1 MMDTSTPP
9 TTVNWPA
16 LLDSWDRQ
24 QAAYIAFR
32 EDRFNVMI
40 QALGDHVGTSF
51 TFVDLG
57 CGPGSLTQRI
67 LDAFPLAKAIAVDT
81 DPVLLAMAHQSL
93 ARFGER
99 VTIVD
104 ADMRAPNW
112 MAQLPAQQID
122 AAVSTT
128 ALHWLRPEQLI
139 QVYADIAACMPE
151 GGIILNGDHLAYD
164 RTDRISLH
172 LAEADKDRAL
182 KLALAQTN
190 VMDWE
195 SWWQAAEQQPALQAA
210 FAERARR
217 QADADTR
224 YGSRHDA
231 NLNTLSLHM
240 LALRQAG
247 CTEVGTIWQRFDDR
261 VLMGVKGRKF
271 IEQNKTSVSD
281 QVSNYWNDPQ
291 RSQEYDTDSMHPP
304 GYDREAA
311 YAAWRKEFASVMPPA
326 PANVLDLG
334 CGPGFVSVNLAGM
347 GYQVRGIDMAENM
360 LKRAREDAQSKG
372 LNVTFELGNATH
384 PTGSPKSYDA
394 IVSRYLFWTLPDPMR
409 TLTTA
414 KELLKPGALMAVF
427 DGTWYAKGWNQS
439 DYVGK
444 PWYDLWYE
452 VYNARTRNNLPLMTD
467 NDAPKVAALL
477 EAAGYENVQWRPL
490 KEVEAMNL
498 RTMGTEH
505 DDGET
510 YVVWGYAPKA

>member
-1 MMDTSTPP
+1 MDQATATPA
-9 TTVNWPA
+9 TETRFSA
-16 LLDSWDRQ
+16 LIESWEKQ
-24 QAAYIAFR
+24 QAAYIAGR
-32 EDRFNVMI
+32 EDRFDVMK
-40 QALGDHVGTSF
+40 QALADHVGTSF
-51 TFVDLG
+51 TFIDLG
-57 CGPGSLTQRI
+57 CGLGSLTQRV
-67 LDAFPLAKAIAVDT
+67 LDAFPLAKAVAIDT
-81 DPVLLAMAHQSL
+81 DPVLLTMARSHL

-99 VTIVD
+99 VTIID
-104 ADMRAPNW
+104 ADLRDADW
-112 MAQLPAQQID
+112 TKHIAGQQID
-122 AAVSTT
+122 AAISTT
-128 ALHWLRPEQLI
+128 ALHWLNTDQLI
-139 QVYADIAACMPE
+139 QVYADIAALMPE
-151 GGIILNGDHLAYD
+151 GGMFLNGDHMAYD
-164 RTDRISLH
+164 RTDRISIH

-182 KLALAQTN
+182 RKQLAQEDTL
-190 VMDWE
+190 DWDA
-195 SWWQAAEQQPALQAA
+195 WWKAAEQEPALQQA
-210 FAERARR
+210 FKERAQR
-217 QADADTR
+217 QKDAEA
-224 YGSRHDA
+224 RHGA
-231 NLNTLSLHM
+231 RKESLTNLSLHM

-261 VLMGVKGRKF
+261 VLMGIKGRRF
-271 IEQNKTSVSD
+271 IDQNKTSVSD
-281 QVSNYWNDPQ
+281 QVKNYWNDPQ
-291 RSQEYDTDSMHPP
+291 RSQEYDTDSMHPE

-360 LKRAREDAQSKG
+360 LKRAREDAQAKG
-372 LNVTFELGNATH
+372 LDITFELGDATC
-384 PTGSPKSYDA
+384 PAGTPKSYDA
-394 IVSRYLFWTLPDPMR
+394 IVSRYLFWTLPDPMS
-409 TLTTA
+409 TLTAA

-427 DGTWYAKGWNQS
+427 DGTWYSKGWNQS

-452 VYNARTRNNLPLMTD
+452 VYNAQTRNNLPLMTD

-510 YVVWGYAPKA
+510 YVVWGYAPQK